1 MSKRDVKQFTDKNRL
16 AWEEVNERHQAAKMH
31 IKRQFIEDTNYIAL
45 DANLHARLLELDIK
59 DHSLL
64 HLLCNDGEE
73 LLSAKRLGAGECLGV
88 DISGTAIESARVLA
102 SALQNKVRF
111 ERADVYDVDLQML
124 GKPFERAMITVG
136 ALCWLPDLHH
146 FFGHLNSLLVQNAR
160 LLIHEMH
167 PFTQIL
173 ETDFSLLT
181 NADYFTKKPLSGA
194 GDLDY
199 LGNTEYE
206 GETHYEFAYTLS
218 DLFTGLLDNG
228 FAIKGF
234 YEYPTDISNLFTDA
248 AKDGRSL
255 PLSCSVIAEKVS

>member
-16 AWEEVNERHQAAKMH
+16 AWEEVNERHQAVKKH
-31 IKRQFIEDTNYIAL
+31 IKQQFIDDLEFLAL
-45 DANLHARLLELDIK
+45 DDNLRDRLVELDIK
-59 DHSLL
+59 NCSML

-88 DISGTAIESARVLA
+88 DISGTAIESARELA
-102 SALQNKVRF
+102 TTLQNGVRF
-111 ERADVYDVDLQML
+111 ERSDVYDVNLEML

-136 ALCWLPDLHH
+136 ALCWLPDLNR
-146 FFGHLNSLLVQNAR
+146 FFAHLSSLLAQNAR

-167 PFTQIL
+167 PFVQIL
-173 ETDFSLLT
+173 ETDFTILP
-181 NADYFTKKPLSGA
+181 NADYFTTKTLSGA

-218 DLFTGLLDNG
+218 DLFTGLLNSG
-228 FAIKGF
+228 FAIKAF
-234 YEYPTDISNLFTDA
+234 YEYPVDISNLFTDA
-248 AKDGRSL
+248 AKDTRSL
-255 PLSCSVIAEKVS
+255 PLSCSIIAEKVT